1 MSNNKDNLTVA
12 TASNGTKSVVSLP
25 TLVGGSSA
33 SSITIDSSSVISL
46 DDGTP
51 VKLYVDRF
59 QKAHHEALEK
69 ITDWLVETQKAELA
83 KGYMCCWSRIV
94 CGFEIRIS
102 FMDSGMINSS
112 YDLYI
117 EIKSVTE
124 AGRTPVS
131 KHIFF
136 STGSAVYDWFKQHD
150 IHTLI
155 DRLEE
160 SVKEYFK
167 AYSNLNTVI
176 DLELNL

>member
-33 SSITIDSSSVISL
+33 SSITIDPSCTISL
-46 DDGTP
+46 DDGTQ
-51 VKLYVDRF
+51 VKLYVDEF

-69 ITDWLVETQKAELA
+69 ITDWLVETQKAERT
-83 KGYMCCWSRIV
+83 KGFICSWSKVV
-94 CGFEIRIS
+94 CGFEISIN
-102 FMDSGMINSS
+102 FMDSPVINSL

-117 EIKSVTE
+117 QVKSVTE
-124 AGRTPVS
+124 SGRTPVS
-131 KHIFF
+131 KHIYF
-136 STGSAVYDWFKQHD
+136 STDNAAYDWFKQHD
-150 IHTLI
+150 IHKLI
-155 DRLEE
+155 DSLDE

>member
-12 TASNGTKSVVSLP
+12 TASNGTSAAVSLP

-59 QKAHHEALEK
+59 QKAHYEALEK
-69 ITDWLVETQKAELA
+69 IVDWLVETQKAELA
-83 KGYMCCWSRIV
+83 KGYMCSWSRIV
-94 CGFEIRIS
+94 CGFEISIS
-102 FMDSGMINSS
+102 FMDSGMINSA

-124 AGRTPVS
+124 SGRTPVS

-136 STGSAVYDWFKQHD
+136 STDSAVYDWFKQHD

>member
-1 MSNNKDNLTVA
+1 MSNNTNNLTVA
-12 TASNGTKSVVSLP
+12 TTSSDTRATVSLP
-25 TLVGGSSA
+25 TLVGGSSV

-59 QKAHHEALEK
+59 QKAHYEALEK

-83 KGYMCCWSRIV
+83 KGYMCSWSRIV

-102 FMDSGMINSS
+102 FMDSCVINSS
-112 YDLYI
+112 YDLHI

-124 AGRTPVS
+124 TGRIPVS

-136 STGSAVYDWFKQHD
+136 STDSAVYDWFKQHD

-167 AYSNLNTVI
+167 VYSNLNTVI
-176 DLELNL
+176 DLELSL

>member
-33 SSITIDSSSVISL
+33 SSISIDPSCVISL

-51 VKLYVDRF
+51 VKLYVDKF

-69 ITDWLVETQKAELA
+69 ITDWLVETQKAERT
-83 KGYMCCWSRIV
+83 KGFICSWSKVV
-94 CGFEIRIS
+94 CGFEISIN
-102 FMDSGMINSS
+102 FMDSSVINSL

-117 EIKSVTE
+117 QVKSVTE
-124 AGRTPVS
+124 SGRTPVS

-136 STGSAVYDWFKQHD
+136 STDNAAYDWFKQHD
-150 IHTLI
+150 IHKLI
-155 DRLEE
+155 DSLEE

-176 DLELNL
+176 YLELSL

>member
-1 MSNNKDNLTVA
+1 MSNNTNNLTVA
-12 TASNGTKSVVSLP
+12 TASNGTSTAVSLP
-25 TLVGGSSA
+25 SLAVSSPDQFISIDPSSA
-33 SSITIDSSSVISL
+33 ISL
-46 DDGTP
+46 DDGTSA
-51 VKLYVDRF
+51 KLYVNRF
-59 QKAHHEALEK
+59 QKAHHEALKK
-69 ITDWLVETQKAELA
+69 ITDWLIETQKAELA
-83 KGYMCCWSRIV
+83 KGYMCSWSRIV

-124 AGRTPVS
+124 SGRTPVS

-136 STGSAVYDWFKQHD
+136 STDSAVYDWFKQHN
-150 IHTLI
+150 IRKLI
-155 DRLEE
+155 DSLEE

>member
-33 SSITIDSSSVISL
+33 SSISIDPSCVISL

-51 VKLYVDRF
+51 VKLYVDKF

-69 ITDWLVETQKAELA
+69 ITDWLVETQKAERT
-83 KGYMCCWSRIV
+83 KGFICSWSKVV
-94 CGFEIRIS
+94 CGFEISIN
-102 FMDSGMINSS
+102 FMDSSVINSL

-117 EIKSVTE
+117 QVKSVTE
-124 AGRTPVS
+124 SGRTRVS

-136 STGSAVYDWFKQHD
+136 STDNAVYDWFKQHD
-150 IHTLI
+150 INTLI

-176 DLELNL
+176 DLELSL

>member
-12 TASNGTKSVVSLP
+12 TVSNGTSAAVSLP
-25 TLVGGSSA
+25 TLAYGSSV
-33 SSITIDSSSVISL
+33 SSISIDPSSVISL

-83 KGYMCCWSRIV
+83 KGCICSWSRIV
-94 CGFEIRIS
+94 CGFEISIS
-102 FMDSGMINSS
+102 FMDSGMINSV

-124 AGRTPVS
+124 SGRTLVS

-136 STGSAVYDWFKQHD
+136 STDSAVYDWFKQHD
-150 IHTLI
+150 IHKLI

-176 DLELNL
+176 DLELSL

>member
-33 SSITIDSSSVISL
+33 SSISIDPSCVISL

-51 VKLYVDRF
+51 VKLYVDKF
-59 QKAHHEALEK
+59 QKEHHEALEK
-69 ITDWLVETQKAELA
+69 ITDWLVETQKAERT
-83 KGYMCCWSRIV
+83 KGFICSWSKVV
-94 CGFEIRIS
+94 CGFEISIN
-102 FMDSGMINSS
+102 FMDSSVINSL

-117 EIKSVTE
+117 QVKSVTE
-124 AGRTPVS
+124 SGRTPVS

-136 STGSAVYDWFKQHD
+136 STDNAAYDWFKQHD
-150 IHTLI
+150 IHKLI
-155 DRLEE
+155 DSLEE

-176 DLELNL
+176 DLELSL

>member
-1 MSNNKDNLTVA
+1 MSNNTNNFTVA
-12 TASNGTKSVVSLP
+12 TVSNGTKSVVSLP
-25 TLVGGSSA
+25 TLVSDSST
-33 SSITIDSSSVISL
+33 STITIDSSSVISL

-69 ITDWLVETQKAELA
+69 IADWLVETQKTELA
-83 KGYMCCWSRIV
+83 KGYICRWSRIV
-94 CGFEIRIS
+94 CGFEISIS
-102 FMDSGMINSS
+102 FMDSGMINSA

-124 AGRTPVS
+124 SGRTPVS

-136 STGSAVYDWFKQHD
+136 STDNAVYDWFKQHD
-150 IHTLI
+150 IHKLI
-155 DRLEE
+155 DSLEE

-176 DLELNL
+176 DLELSL

>member
-83 KGYMCCWSRIV
+83 KGYMCSWSKIV

-102 FMDSGMINSS
+102 FMDSGMINSA

-124 AGRTPVS
+124 SGRTPVS

-136 STGSAVYDWFKQHD
+136 STDNAVYDWFKQHD
-150 IHTLI
+150 IHKLI
-155 DRLEE
+155 DSLEE

-176 DLELNL
+176 DLELSL

>member
-12 TASNGTKSVVSLP
+12 TASNGTGAAVSLP

-51 VKLYVDRF
+51 VKLYVDKF
-59 QKAHHEALEK
+59 QKAHYEALEK
-69 ITDWLVETQKAELA
+69 IADWLVETQKAELA
-83 KGYMCCWSRIV
+83 KGYMCSWSRIV

-102 FMDSGMINSS
+102 FMDSVVINSS
-112 YDLYI
+112 YDLHI

-124 AGRTPVS
+124 TGRTPVS

-136 STGSAVYDWFKQHD
+136 STDSAVYDWFKQHD
-150 IHTLI
+150 IHKLI